1 MKPSTKRIILRL
13 VHLVAV
19 IPVLG
24 YVYQPVAEAEQ
35 YQRFTQLVF
44 IPVAI
49 LAGYWMYMGFAWA
62 ILGAASWIALNYFIG
77 ANAGFGYALLAQ
89 IANFVA
95 RFIWKKTKRNHEN
108 TPQRYKINRTLRTTD
123 RQLRSVSRQILL
135 CNFRVISWLLLKN
148 EKNSFSRPQSRA
160 SHHAQGAF

>member
-1 MKPSTKRIILRL
+1 MKPSTKRLILRI

-24 YVYQPVAEAEQ
+24 YVYQPVAEAAE

-49 LAGYWMYMGFAWA
+49 LAGYWMYMGLVWA
-62 ILGAASWIALNYFIG
+62 ILGAGSWVGLNYFVG

-89 IANFVA
+89 IAIFVA
-95 RFIWKKTKRNHEN
+95 RLIWKRTKRNHEHTQN
-108 TPQRYKINRTLRTTD
+108 
-123 RQLRSVSRQILL
+123 
-135 CNFRVISWLLLKN
+135 N
-148 EKNSFSRPQSRA
+148 EK
-160 SHHAQGAF
+160 

>member
-1 MKPSTKRIILRL
+1 MKPSTNRIILRI

-49 LAGYWMYMGFAWA
+49 LAGYWMYMGFSYA
-62 ILGAASWIALNYFIG
+62 ILGAVSWVALNYYFG
-77 ANAGFGYALLAQ
+77 QAGFGYALLAQ
-89 IANFVA
+89 IAIFVA
-95 RFIWKKTKRNHEN
+95 RYIWK
-108 TPQRYKINRTLRTTD
+108 RTQKRTT
-123 RQLRSVSRQILL
+123 
-135 CNFRVISWLLLKN
+135 
-148 EKNSFSRPQSRA
+148 PTA
-160 SHHAQGAF
+160 A